1 MNSASNILLVDDN
14 AIQGATRKAILE
26 RCGHVVS
33 IAPNGA
39 AAIEYLSFE
48 ELTRNLGMI
57 ITDHLMPEMNG
68 PELVA
73 EIRRRGISLPILVLS
88 GLPDA
93 GDAYEGLDVTFRLK
107 PLHPESLI
115 EVARQLRLQPVSRT
129 A

>member
-1 MNSASNILLVDDN
+1 MNPVILLVDDN

-26 RCGHVVS
+26 RSGHTVS
-33 IAPNGA
+33 IAPNGSA
-39 AAIEYLSFE
+39 AMEYLSIE
-48 ELTRNLGMI
+48 EMTRSLGMI
-57 ITDHLMPEMNG
+57 ITDHLMPGMNG

-93 GDAYEGLDVTFRLK
+93 GEAYEGLDVTFLLK
-107 PLHPESLI
+107 PLPPEALI
-115 EVARQLRLQPVSRT
+115 EVARRLLSPQPISRT